1 MDCAF
6 DGVSCGLPF
15 HNLALSWQAHRQ
27 FLRADAKPKGSE
39 RGCVQHSSRLHRQSA
54 RNPYLLVSHQLRLEQ
69 LYILLF
75 ARLSIP
81 QIAPWL
87 SPFACWS
94 PLPCLLPQH
103 TACAVRSRF
112 EGIHHVKSEQRKAK
126 LSCCTARMM
135 RWLDLASLV
144 ACLVV

>member
-94 PLPCLLPQH
+94 PLPCLLPQR
-103 TACAVRSRF
+103 TALRSV
-112 EGIHHVKSEQRKAK
+112 HVSRASTTSNQSSAK
-126 LSCCTARMM
+126 QSCH
-135 RWLDLASLV
+135 
-144 ACLVV
+144 VVQQE